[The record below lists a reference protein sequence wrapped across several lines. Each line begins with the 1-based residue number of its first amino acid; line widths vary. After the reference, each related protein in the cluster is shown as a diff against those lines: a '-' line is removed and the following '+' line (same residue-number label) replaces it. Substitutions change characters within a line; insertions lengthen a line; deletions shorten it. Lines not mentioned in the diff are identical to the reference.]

1 MDKNAA
7 GSKKARKIK
16 DDDFYLTDGESC
28 RSASVVLS
36 NWAYINWWKRKPTL
50 LAKNK
55 TGFAKMWQRWKIW
68 NEVNNT
74 GSHA

>member
-36 NWAYINWWKRKPTL
+36 NWAYIN
-50 LAKNK
+50 
-55 TGFAKMWQRWKIW
+55 
-68 NEVNNT
+68 
-74 GSHA
+74 